1 MEVNNRGGVWMYR
14 QVDDFLKEW
23 TVAVEG
29 TLQVLQA
36 VTDDKLGQSILE
48 GHSTL
53 GWLGWHL
60 VESTGYFSHL
70 AALTVPMISQDEPV
84 PATASEIIE
93 AYEKVAEA
101 VKEEVAKLSDED
113 LLTETGIA
121 NFPTKGALLRFFIDH
136 QTHHR
141 GQMTVLLRQAGLPVP
156 PVMGPTKEMQ

>member
-1 MEVNNRGGVWMYR
+1 MYR
-14 QVDDFLKEW
+14 QVDDFLKDWE
-23 TVAVEG
+23 VAARR

-36 VTDDKLGQSILE
+36 VTDDKLEQSIVE

-60 VESTGYFSHL
+60 VETAGYFSHL
-70 AALTVPMISQDEPV
+70 AGLTVPMMGQDEPV
-84 PATASEIIE
+84 PATAGEIVA
-93 AYEKVAEA
+93 AYETAAEA
-101 VKEEVAKLSDED
+101 VKEEAAKLSDED

-121 NFPTKGALLRFFIDH
+121 SLATKGAILRFLIDH

-141 GQMTVLLRQAGLPVP
+141 GQMMVLLRQAGLPVP

>member
-1 MEVNNRGGVWMYR
+1 MYR

-23 TVAVEG
+23 SHASKG

-36 VTDDKLGQSILE
+36 VTDEKLGQSIVE

-60 VESTGYFSHL
+60 VGAIGYFGYL
-70 AALTVPMISQDEPV
+70 AGLTVPMLGKDDPI
-84 PATASEIIE
+84 PATAAEIVT
-93 AYEKVAEA
+93 AYENATEA
-101 VKEEVAKLSDED
+101 IKEEVAKLTNED
-113 LLTETGIA
+113 MLVEVKGLMGPTER
-121 NFPTKGALLRFFIDH
+121 GAILRIFIDH

-156 PVMGPTKEMQ
+156 AVMGPTKEMQ

>member
-1 MEVNNRGGVWMYR
+1 MGGKDMYR
-14 QVDDFLKEW
+14 HVDDFLQEW
-23 TVAVEG
+23 SNASNG

-36 VTDDKLGQSILE
+36 LTDDKLQQSIVE

-60 VESTGYFSHL
+60 VETTGYFSHL
-70 AALTVPMISQDEPV
+70 AGLTVPMIDQDEPV
-84 PATASEIIE
+84 PATTREIIA
-93 AYEKVAEA
+93 AYVKAAEA
-101 VKEEVAKLSDED
+101 VKEEVVKISDVD

-121 NFPTKGALLRFFIDH
+121 SVATKGALLRFLIDH

-141 GQMTVLLRQAGLPVP
+141 GQMMVLLRQAGLPVP